1 MRAMKKILLALAAV
15 LAAALPLQA
24 AELIMLERPGCV
36 WCARF
41 NEEIAPAY
49 AKTEQGRR
57 APLRRVDITEEWPRD
72 LQGIAGERITPTF
85 LLIEDGKEVGRI
97 RGYPGDEF
105 FWYLLDELIAKLDLP
120 EGA

>member
-1 MRAMKKILLALAAV
+1 MRAMKKILPALAAV

>member
-1 MRAMKKILLALAAV
+1 MRATKKILPALAAL
-15 LAAALPLQA
+15 LATALPLQA

-36 WCARF
+36 WCAKF

-57 APLRRVDITEEWPRD
+57 APLRRVDITKEWPED
-72 LQGIAGERITPTF
+72 LQGIASERITPSF
-85 LLIEDGKEVGRI
+85 VLIEDGKEVGRI
-97 RGYPGDEF
+97 RGYPGGEF
-105 FWYLLDELIAKLDLP
+105 FWYLLDELIAKLDPP